1 MPSVRLLLKLT
12 IIAATSRS
20 TRVFYDRVSPFYESV
35 FTDHLPHIRTMAAA
49 LSERFPAQHQVKV
62 LDMACGT
69 GALSRRLEERGFS
82 VTGLDFSFQSL
93 RRLNQTTQTIRLIQA
108 DAAALPFSSGSFD
121 VVTCMGAWRHFPN
134 LSVFWTK
141 SAECFALAAPFW
153 LDIFLQNSAGYF
165 QPRRAHSA
173 RRLRSCMGVLSGF

>member
-121 VVTCMGAWRHFPN
+121 VVQSRH
-134 LSVFWTK
+134 TGTRD
-141 SAECFALAAPFW
+141 E
-153 LDIFLQNSAGYF
+153 
-165 QPRRAHSA
+165 A
-173 RRLRSCMGVLSGF
+173 RRESVKYVPGLICKVCARSVPVISPARKRWVERVSRKPSSPFRGES